1 MRNLLKLPMFV
12 GAFAAILG
20 VQLALAKVEAANA
33 KITPKPFPRAA
44 TYTAH
49 LVTTNKS
56 RLCPSCTFDGKH
68 YYNSDDKKL
77 YGHVQWFYGATNDT
91 SKKTFVNFA
100 DIFMGNKQKMFLI
113 QDGGQRDGE
122 EDSKASCTLI
132 DSYTN
137 PIFNNS
143 WSEGARY
150 IGTAYFK
157 NELCKKFDNVYPFFI
172 QGEVYPGFYYES
184 IFSGLPKGFV
194 NEVET
199 FWYDSDFD
207 VQVPDDKFF
216 TGVEAMSCASPP

>member
-1 MRNLLKLPMFV
+1 MRALLKLHLFV

-20 VQLALAKVEAANA
+20 VQLALASKVEAAISRRSLFQEQQLIRHIWSRLIN
-33 KITPKPFPRAA
+33 RDCV
-44 TYTAH
+44 H
-49 LVTTNKS
+49 LVHLMGSTITMLMIRNCMVTCNGS
-56 RLCPSCTFDGKH
+56 MGLRTIRR
-68 YYNSDDKKL
+68 
-77 YGHVQWFYGATNDT
+77 
-91 SKKTFVNFA
+91 KKTFVNFA

-113 QDGGQRDGE
+113 QDGGQKDGE

-143 WSEGARY
+143 WSKGSRY
-150 IGTAYFK
+150 VGTAYFK

-216 TGVEAMSCASPP
+216 TGVEAMSCASPS